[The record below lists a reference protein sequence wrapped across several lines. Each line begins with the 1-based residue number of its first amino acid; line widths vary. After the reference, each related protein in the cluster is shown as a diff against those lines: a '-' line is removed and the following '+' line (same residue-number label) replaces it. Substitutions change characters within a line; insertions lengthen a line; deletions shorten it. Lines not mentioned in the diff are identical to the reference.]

1 MPRIKPARTIEEVNA
16 VPQDKS
22 VTISL
27 EPEGTVV
34 LDREADEAALKAQE
48 EADLKKKAKA
58 KEENEDDEVSD
69 LKQQLE
75 DLRKA
80 GEASNKRI
88 QDEMALR
95 QAAEQRVREREQEAS
110 QSKIR
115 AEDAEYD
122 AILNAIGAAESE
134 AESAQRD
141 IALAT
146 EASDAKA
153 VAEASRKLARAESR
167 LSQLE
172 DGKTAIE
179 RAKTAA
185 IEQAKRNSAD
195 TTTTTTTQKATTVDQ
210 YIDQLPNLLPSQR
223 DWLREHPDSLTD
235 TRKNLRLQGAH
246 VEAED
251 KGFRPGTTKYFNYLE
266 QRLGYIDV
274 EEHEDGMEDNDTPRT
289 PVSAPPSR
297 SATNPATGRPSG
309 TRITLTPEQRE
320 IARLSGIDEITYA
333 RQLQRMN
340 ELKANGQLQ

>member
-1 MPRIKPARTIEEVNA
+1 MPRIKPARTLEEINA
-16 VPQDKS
+16 VPKDKS

-34 LDREADEAALKAQE
+34 LDKEADEAALKAQE
-48 EADLKKKAKA
+48 EADLKKKIRA
-58 KEENEDDEVSD
+58 KENNDEDDTAD

-75 DLRKA
+75 DMRKA
-80 GEASNKRI
+80 NKEQGERFN
-88 QDEMALR
+88 QEVNLR
-95 QAAEQRVREREQEAS
+95 QAAEQRVREREHEAS
-110 QSKIR
+110 ESKTR

-134 AESAQRD
+134 AEGAQRD
-141 IALAT
+141 ISVAS
-146 EASDAKA
+146 EAQDSKG
-153 VAEASRKLARAESR
+153 VGEASRRLARAEGR
-167 LSQLE
+167 LAQLE
-172 DGKTAIE
+172 DGKLAIE

-185 IEQAKRNSAD
+185 AARAKEAPRQERNNNNGG
-195 TTTTTTTQKATTVDQ
+195 VDQ

-223 DWLREHPDSLTD
+223 DWLRNHPDSLTD

-251 KGFRPGTTKYFNYLE
+251 QGLRPGSAKYFTYLE
-266 QRLGYIDV
+266 ERLGYKEP
-274 EEHEDGMEDNDTPRT
+274 EERDEGAMDEPDEPRT

-297 SATNPATGRPSG
+297 SATNPGTGRPSS

-333 RQLQRMN
+333 RNLQKMN
-340 ELKANGQLQ
+340 ELKASGHLQ